1 MIERNSMDYTRIF
14 LNISPEMLAAIQIF
28 AMPEGQFQETSTF
41 QPVTTLSGWQAT
53 QPLTVSIPQI
63 DIAYLKYLDLLQRCY
78 TLRGK
83 RTEILR
89 FLESF
94 PFLVPLLVRAYIVI
108 QTYFPQT
115 LVFLAVM
122 NDPDES
128 DADQIVVSIATH
140 LHPEEA
146 IERLDAFDQQWWLE
160 SAKQADGKLCVLLEF
175 R

>member
-14 LNISPEMLAAIQIF
+14 LNVSPEMSAVIQTFAA
-28 AMPEGQFQETSTF
+28 PEGQSQETSTF
-41 QPVTTLSGWQAT
+41 QPITTLYAWKT
-53 QPLTVSIPQI
+53 IQPLTVSIPQM

-94 PFLVPLLVRAYIVI
+94 PFLVPLLVRAYIAI
-108 QTYFPQT
+108 QIYFPHT
-115 LVFLAVM
+115 LVFLEIM
-122 NDPDES
+122 NDPDEP
-128 DADQIVVSIATH
+128 DADQIVVSIATY

-146 IERLDAFDQQWWLE
+146 IDRLDAFDRQWWLE
-160 SAKQADGKLCVLLEF
+160 SLKQADGRLCVLLEF